1 MPQQT
6 ISKAAY
12 EYKAYCR
19 SLVHYELHMRNTPGA
34 IMIRGN
40 SINIDAGMLIELQSL
55 YASMDEIDAAS
66 GILLLK
72 KGSEESLADAA
83 FRHKINGIFLKI
95 IKII

>member
-1 MPQQT
+1 M
-6 ISKAAY
+6 
-12 EYKAYCR
+12 
-19 SLVHYELHMRNTPGA
+19 HYELHMRNTPGA

-40 SINIDAGMLIELQSL
+40 LINIDPGMLIELQNL

-95 IKII
+95 VT